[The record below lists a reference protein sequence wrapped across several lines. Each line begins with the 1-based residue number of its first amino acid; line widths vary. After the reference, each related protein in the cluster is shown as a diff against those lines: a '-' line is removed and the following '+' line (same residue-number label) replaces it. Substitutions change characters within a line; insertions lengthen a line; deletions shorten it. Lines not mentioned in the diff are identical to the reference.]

1 MGYKLKGM
9 MKKMEEI
16 IKKAMELEEAGN
28 PAEAI
33 MLIESYDGDISEELW
48 YVKGNCFQDMGR
60 DYEAITCYQES
71 LRINPSGAEYLN
83 NIGLSYL
90 YLDNPMEALYYFEQC
105 IKANP
110 MHVEALLNKAGVQD
124 DYFGDYEDALEA
136 INAAEKLQPD
146 NHLVNYT
153 KANILS
159 DMGSYVP
166 ALVYYDKAILLKPD
180 FHNLYNNKGLCYKRM
195 GEYEKALECF
205 NKALELGGEDEVLN
219 NMGLAY
225 HFLGKHE
232 EAIDCFKRCNK
243 IIEGHKNLQ
252 LFYPEADI

>member
-1 MGYKLKGM
+1 
-9 MKKMEEI
+9 MEEI
-16 IKKAMELEEAGN
+16 IKKAMELEEAGDIS
-28 PAEAI
+28 EAI
-33 MLIESYDGDISEELW
+33 MLIERYDGYMSDELW

-60 DYEAITCYQES
+60 DDEAITCYQEA

-90 YLDNPMEALYYFEQC
+90 YMDNPMEALYYFEQC

-110 MHVEALLNKAGVQD
+110 THVEALLNKAGVQD

-146 NHLVNYT
+146 NHLVYYT

-166 ALVYYDKAILLKPD
+166 ALVNYDKAILLKPD

-219 NMGLAY
+219 NMGLVY

-232 EAIDCFKRCNK
+232 EAIDCFKRCDK

-252 LFYPEADI
+252 MFYPEAGI